1 MSTQGFQQ
9 AQKQSQTL
17 VVGAQLQNAF
27 KILQAP
33 AIELRSSIL
42 QELQTNPLL
51 EELSNSDS
59 SIEEFQEN
67 INANDLN
74 QDEEMKFDPEDFS
87 TMERISEDLRE
98 HYALENTG
106 QSYTS
111 EDEKHREHFM
121 NSLTK
126 DVSLQQHLLEQAN
139 LVDCSKT
146 EYEALLYLIGNL
158 DDRGFLTETVPD
170 IAKTNQ
176 IPNETVESALN
187 ILKGLD
193 PPGVGAK
200 DLQDCMIIQLDLKG
214 LGDSL
219 AARMLRDHFDLLLK
233 RQISKLASKIKV
245 STEKIQQAIDKIT
258 SLDPAP
264 GRRFSSDNN
273 TVIEPD
279 VIVYKDEFDNWQIE
293 LNNEYIPRIRI
304 SNTYKDLLAKGTLNK
319 KERSF
324 MLEQIR
330 SGKFLISSIEQRQQ
344 TIKRVTEEILKLQS
358 EFFEDGIGKL
368 RPMTMSQ
375 VAENI
380 DVHET
385 TVSRAVANKYIHTPH
400 GLFSFK
406 AFFSTGYATTN
417 GNELLSSSTVKDT
430 IKKLID
436 EEDMHKP
443 YGDQTIVEILS
454 KKNIKIAR
462 RTVAKYRE
470 ELGIPPKHIR
480 RSY

>member
-1 MSTQGFQQ
+1 MSTQGLQQ

-33 AIELRSSIL
+33 AIELRTSIL

-51 EELSNSDS
+51 EELSGNDA
-59 SIEEFQEN
+59 SIEEYQEA

-87 TMERISEDLRE
+87 AMDRISDDLRE

-106 QSYTS
+106 QSHTS
-111 EDEKHREHFM
+111 ENEEHREHFM

-139 LVDCSKT
+139 LVDCSENK
-146 EYEALLYLIGNL
+146 YEALLYLIGNL
-158 DDRGFLTETVPD
+158 DDRGFLTEPVSEIVKIT
-170 IAKTNQ
+170 Q
-176 IPNETVESALN
+176 IPSDLVESALDT
-187 ILKGLD
+187 LKSFE

-200 DLQDCMIIQLDLKG
+200 DLQDCMIIQLDLLG

-219 AARMLRDHFDLLLK
+219 AAKILRDHFDLLLR
-233 RQISKLASKIKV
+233 RQISKLAGKLNVTADKV
-245 STEKIQQAIDKIT
+245 QKAMSTIT
-258 SLDPAP
+258 TLDPAP

-273 TVIEPD
+273 TTIEAD
-279 VIVYKDEFDNWQIE
+279 VIVYKDEYENWQNE
-293 LNNEYIPRIRI
+293 LNNEYTPRLRI
-304 SNTYKDLLAKGTLNK
+304 NNTYKNLLAKGTLSK

-324 MLEQIR
+324 MMEQMR

-344 TIKRVTEEILKLQS
+344 TIRRITEEILNLQR
-358 EFFEDGIGKL
+358 EFFEDGIKKL
-368 RPMTMSQ
+368 HPMIMRD
-375 VAENI
+375 VARNI
-380 DVHET
+380 GIHET
-385 TVSRAVANKYIHTPH
+385 TVGRAVANKYIRTPH
-400 GLFSFK
+400 GLFAFK
-406 AFFSTGYATTN
+406 TFFSAGYATDSD
-417 GNELLSSSTVKDT
+417 ESVSSNAVKDT
-430 IKKLID
+430 IKEII
-436 EEDMHKP
+436 EREDTNKP
-443 YGDQTIVEILS
+443 FGDQAITDIL
-454 KKNIKIAR
+454 KEKNIKIAR

-470 ELGIPPKHIR
+470 ELGIPPKHMR